1 MGSTLGQAVFL
12 RFARAYRRLPH
23 FRGKVRALLALYRA
37 FGLQGRHI
45 VLETDLWRPAR
56 YRARL
61 DLHSWLERVAFF
73 SGGYEEETV
82 RFLMRLL
89 PDGGYLLDVGANVGL
104 ITVPFLALS
113 KRSLGAGGAKDLA
126 PKVVA
131 VEAVRANWMTL
142 VHNIRLNGF
151 ELDARALCV
160 ALGDSHRTVEIQVEG
175 NLKEGEGTGTANIIA
190 ADSTYQCERIPL
202 SLTTV
207 DRLLDSGDLP
217 RNCGVVKLDTDGFDF
232 FVLKGAETLLRE
244 VRPVI
249 FGEFAAHCL
258 AWHHHDVQQV
268 SAFAA
273 ERGYVTWRRVSPDG
287 WRFAP
292 LRDSESYV
300 QDLLLVPKEQL
311 ERVNWCKAEGANPSR

>member
-1 MGSTLGQAVFL
+1 L

-23 FRGKVRALLALYRA
+23 FRGKVRAILALYRA

-45 VLETDLWRPAR
+45 VLEADLWRPAR

-61 DLHSWLERVAFF
+61 DLHSWLERLAFF

-82 RFLMRLL
+82 RFLMRLR

-104 ITVPFLALS
+104 ITIPFLALS
-113 KRSLGAGGAKDLA
+113 KRSSEAGGAKDMA

-131 VEAVRANWMTL
+131 VEAVRANWTTL
-142 VHNIRLNGF
+142 THNIRLNGF
-151 ELDARALCV
+151 ERDARALCA
-160 ALGDSHRTVEIQVEG
+160 ALGDSDRTVEIQVEG
-175 NLKEGEGTGTANIIA
+175 DLKEGEGTGTANIMA
-190 ADSTYQCERIPL
+190 ADSTYECERIPL

-217 RNCGVVKLDTDGFDF
+217 RNCGLVKLDTDGYDF

-244 VRPVI
+244 IRPVI
-249 FGEFAAHCL
+249 FGEFSAYCL
-258 AWHHHDVQQV
+258 AWHHQDVQQV

-273 ERGYVTWRRVSPDG
+273 RREYMTWKRVSPDG

-292 LRDSESYV
+292 LRDDESFV

-311 ERVNWCKAEGANPSR
+311 ERVAWCRAEGSGRSQ